1 MNWFSKWVGRKS
13 ESERSE
19 ADSAPPSAADDPGE
33 RLSGPAAPV
42 DQAQL
47 NDRMSALA
55 SQVVGDPR
63 WPEMAHDLSLQV
75 LGMLLFGYASALAGP
90 GADPMAAVAAAMTG
104 PVGSPPGWTG
114 EMLDDARQSAHNE
127 DHNPANCSLIEVGE
141 TYPELD
147 DADVF
152 ANIFANLQSYH
163 DQTEVAVYIIPL
175 FVNLATAER
184 GKGSPLTEAEVLAI
198 RDEAYSLRMTRA
210 QARTFYATLDAQAP
224 VIRLDPERVWEE
236 WQEIRDQIEW

>member
-1 MNWFSKWVGRKS
+1 MSWFSKWFDRKPG
-13 ESERSE
+13 SERPE
-19 ADSAPPSAADDPGE
+19 DPAPPFAADEPGE
-33 RLSGPAAPV
+33 RPSGPAALG
-42 DQAQL
+42 QTQL
-47 NDRMSALA
+47 NDRIFALA

-90 GADPMAAVAAAMTG
+90 GADPVAAVAAAMTG
-104 PVGSPPGWTG
+104 PVGSPPGWTRA
-114 EMLDDARQSAHNE
+114 MLDDARQSAGNE

-147 DADVF
+147 DAHVF

-163 DQTEVAVYIIPL
+163 DQTEVAVYMIPL
-175 FVNLATAER
+175 AVNLATAER

-198 RDEAYSLRMTRA
+198 RDQALTLRMTRA
-210 QARTFYATLDAQAP
+210 KARTFYATVDAQAP
-224 VIRLDPERVWEE
+224 VIRLDPDRVWEE
-236 WQEIRDQIEW
+236 WQEIRGQIEW